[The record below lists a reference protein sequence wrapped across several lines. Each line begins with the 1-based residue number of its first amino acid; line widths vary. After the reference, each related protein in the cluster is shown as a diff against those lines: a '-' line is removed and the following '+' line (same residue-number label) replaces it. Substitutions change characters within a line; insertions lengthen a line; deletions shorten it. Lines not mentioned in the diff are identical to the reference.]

1 MGRGGTGGGR
11 YRHQR
16 PPRLSRKE
24 VARLVLAT
32 YASSLP
38 YVLLFVIV
46 MLVATWVVTTFLF
59 H

>member
-11 YRHQR
+11 DRNQR